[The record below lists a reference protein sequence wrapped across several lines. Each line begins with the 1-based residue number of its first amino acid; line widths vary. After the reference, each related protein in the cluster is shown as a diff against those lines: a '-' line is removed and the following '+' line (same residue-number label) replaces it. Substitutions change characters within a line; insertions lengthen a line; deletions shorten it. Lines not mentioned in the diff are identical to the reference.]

1 MQAAPRVLS
10 RLRIAFGTFVAIDA
24 EAEDP
29 DIAARGI
36 DIAFDAVRTVE
47 RLMHPTRA
55 GGDLAALSA
64 APENCCV
71 AIHPWTWEVLD
82 LCRQLN
88 AASRSIF
95 DPCLPA
101 SVGRMRDVELLPGC
115 YVRLNAPVRL
125 DLGGVAKGYAVDR
138 AVEALR
144 RAGCV
149 GGLVNAGGD
158 LAVFGPRPRRIV
170 CREIGRAGRATQLRD
185 AALATSAV
193 GDPSRPSEHRGH
205 YHGVSGEFASAGRVA
220 VIARRAAVADGLSK
234 CLLWCD
240 RASGDELLRR
250 FGAARLGAQNASP
263 SPRSNRLKS
272 EFHSNHW

>member
-1 MQAAPRVLS
+1 MQAAPHVLS
-10 RLRIAFGTFVAIDA
+10 RLRVAFGSFVAIDA
-24 EAEDP
+24 ESEDP
-29 DIAARGI
+29 DSAARGI
-36 DIAFDAVRTVE
+36 DIAFDAVRSVE

-55 GGDLAALSA
+55 DGDLAALSA
-64 APENCCV
+64 APESRCL

-82 LCRQLN
+82 LCRHLN
-88 AASRSIF
+88 AVSRSIF

-101 SVGRMRDVELLPGC
+101 SVGRMRDVELLPGFC
-115 YVRLNAPVRL
+115 VRLKRPVRL

-138 AVEALR
+138 AIEALR

-170 CREIGRAGRATQLRD
+170 CREIGEAGLAMELRD

-193 GDPSRPSEHRGH
+193 GEPSRPPEHHGH
-205 YHGVSGEFASAGRVA
+205 YHGVSGEFASAGRVG
-220 VIARRAAVADGLSK
+220 VVARRAAVADALTK
-234 CLLWCD
+234 CMLWCD

-250 FGAARLGAQNASP
+250 FGARRVGAQNASP

>member
-1 MQAAPRVLS
+1 MQAAPHVLS
-10 RLRIAFGTFVAIDA
+10 RLRIGFGTFVAIEA
-24 EAEDP
+24 EADDP

-36 DIAFDAVRTVE
+36 ELAFDAMRLVE

-55 GGDLAALSA
+55 EGDLAPLSA
-64 APENCCV
+64 VADGRCL

-88 AASRSIF
+88 DASRGIF

-101 SVGRMRDVELLPGC
+101 SAGRLRDLELLSGSR
-115 YVRLNAPVRL
+115 VRLGAPLRL
-125 DLGGVAKGYAVDR
+125 DLGGVAKGFAVDC
-138 AVEALR
+138 AIDALR
-144 RAGCV
+144 GAGCI

-170 CREIGRAGRATQLRD
+170 CREFGEAGLAMELRD

-205 YHGVSGEFASAGRVA
+205 YHGVSGAFASAGRIG
-220 VIARRAAVADGLSK
+220 VIARRAAVADALTK

-240 RASGDELLRR
+240 RASADELLRR
-250 FGAARLGAQNASP
+250 FGAGRVGVQNARP
-263 SPRSNRLKS
+263 SPRSKRLKS
-272 EFHSNHW
+272 EFHSNH